1 MKAKRVD
8 MEYAIVDI
16 ETTGG
21 SVRGSRMTEIA
32 IVIHNGKQ
40 VIERWESLI
49 DPQQPIPTAI
59 FALTGIT
66 NDLVSGAPVFG
77 DLAQHI
83 YTMLEGRVFVA
94 HNVNFDYSFVKQQ
107 LMEEGYNWS
116 ARKLCTVRMARQIRP
131 GLASYSL
138 GRLCDALD
146 ISISNRHRAGGDADA
161 TSILFEKLLRW
172 DTSGVVQTM
181 LMRSSPEQRLPPHLD
196 QADFDRLPD
205 APGVYYFHDRSGK
218 VIYVGKAVHLKKRVA
233 SHFTGHSTQLRRQQF
248 LRDIY
253 HISYEICATE
263 LMALLLE
270 CVEIK
275 RLWPAHNRALKRFEP
290 KFGLFTYQAQDGY
303 DYLAVGKINKLQPCV
318 QVYQREYD
326 GIQALQTLCREHN
339 IDYGYCRFGS
349 ARPKST
355 QPTAAQDVVSH
366 NTRVAEALNAL
377 TQNQPSFYILDRGRR
392 PGEQSCIWIEQGRF
406 YAMGY
411 IDQDHQFNDL
421 ADLRQTLQRYP
432 DNHYMMQ
439 LIFQFAER
447 HPQKVHD
454 LPGDWPSKVSD
465 VNPSGTV
472 GRLF

>member
-1 MKAKRVD
+1 MGD
-8 MEYAIVDI
+8 TEFAIVDI

-21 SVRGSRMTEIA
+21 SVRGSRITEIA
-32 IVIHNGKQ
+32 IVIHDGQ
-40 VIERWESLI
+40 RVIERWESLV

-77 DLAQHI
+77 DLAEHI
-83 YTMLEGRVFVA
+83 YTMLSGRVFVA

-107 LMEEGYNWS
+107 LLEEGYTWS
-116 ARKLCTVRMARQIRP
+116 ARKLCTVRLARQIKP

-146 ISISNRHRAGGDADA
+146 IPISNRHRAGGDTDA
-161 TSILFEKLLRW
+161 TAILFERLLQW
-172 DTSGVVQTM
+172 DETGVAKQM
-181 LMRSSPEQRLPPHLD
+181 LSRSSPEQRLPPNLHK
-196 QADFDRLPD
+196 ADFDRLPA

-218 VIYVGKAVHLKKRVA
+218 VIYVGKAVNIKKRVA

-253 HISYEICATE
+253 HISYENCATE

-290 KFGLFTYQAQDGY
+290 KFGLFTYQGQDGF
-303 DYLAVGKINKLQPCV
+303 DYLAVAKINKLQSCI

-339 IDYGYCRFGS
+339 IDYGYCRFGTS
-349 ARPKST
+349 RSKN
-355 QPTAAQDVVSH
+355 QPAAAQDVVAH
-366 NTRVAEALNAL
+366 NIRVAEALSAL
-377 TQNQPSFYILDRGRR
+377 VQNQPSFYILDRGRQ

-411 IDQDHQFNDL
+411 IDQDHQFSDL

-432 DNHYMMQ
+432 DNQYMMQ

-447 HPQKVHD
+447 YPQKVHY
-454 LPGDWPSKVSD
+454 LTGDSV
-465 VNPSGTV
+465 
-472 GRLF
+472 